1 LVTRRQLLTRAGLA
15 AAGVPFLRPRLA
27 HAAGPPLRLILWP
40 CMNGAEAGRF
50 YPTNLTAL
58 SSITE
63 PLKDFTGALTFVRG
77 VDISGSYNHFA
88 VRSMFS
94 GAKVSSYDSEDPTQ
108 PSMDQVV
115 ADHFQASTPSK
126 LRSLHLGVIPAD
138 SIAYYQRAGRSTFFF
153 APKPVDYEA
162 NPVTAFDHL
171 FGAGAAPIMGPAG
184 APSFTGEMLDLLDA
198 EVGELSARARDVAR
212 EKAKLTQHGA
222 ALRALRPSTAPGPI
236 MMPMPGP
243 PTGTIEAV
251 EKLRPALQGQP
262 AVAYKHQYFSDI
274 FDAQIDILTRA
285 VVSGHTRVATIQAG
299 SADGNA
305 IVPVGRGYPHHNTSH
320 GNQDTFSMCVRWYM
334 TKFQRMLQALNVRD
348 PLDPAGKTVLYNSV
362 IVLLAE
368 CLPVSHA
375 SNGVPCL
382 IAGNAGGALKGGQII
397 NAMGAT
403 NKSVLRTLLT
413 TMGITAATPQFDG
426 PLIPEL
432 RG

>member
-1 LVTRRQLLTRAGLA
+1 VVTRRQLLTRAGLA
-15 AAGVPFLRPRLA
+15 AAGLPVLARSRAA

-50 YPTNLTAL
+50 FPANLTAM

-63 PLKDFTGALTFVRG
+63 PLKEFAGALTFVRG
-77 VDISGSYNHFA
+77 VDIAGSFNHFA
-88 VRSMFS
+88 VRSIFS
-94 GAKVSSYDSEDPTQ
+94 GAKVSSYESEDPAL

-115 ADHFQASTPSK
+115 ADHFQAGAPDR

-138 SIAYYQRAGRSTFFF
+138 SIAFYQRAGRSTFFF

-162 NPVTAFDHL
+162 NPVTAYDRL
-171 FGAGAAPIMGPAG
+171 LGGMAAPMGPAG
-184 APSFTGEMLDLLDA
+184 APPASFTGEMLDLLEA
-198 EVGELSARARDVAR
+198 EVGELSARARDATR
-212 EKAKLTQHGA
+212 SQAKLTQHGA
-222 ALRALRPSTAPGPI
+222 ALRALRPTDKPI
-236 MMPMPGP
+236 MTMPGGP
-243 PTGTIEAV
+243 ALGPLASV
-251 EKLRPALQGQP
+251 EKLRAALQDQP
-262 AVAYKHQYFSDI
+262 AAAYKHQYFSDI

-285 VVSGHTRVATIQAG
+285 VVSGQTRVATIQAG

-334 TKFQRMLQALNVRD
+334 TKFQRMLQALNVPD
-348 PLDPAGKTVLYNSV
+348 PLDPAGKTVLFNSV
-362 IVLLAE
+362 VVFLAE

-382 IAGNAGGALKGGQII
+382 IAGNAGGALKGGQIV
-397 NAMGAT
+397 NATGAT

-413 TMGITAATPQFDG
+413 TMGVPTPTPQFDG

>member
-1 LVTRRQLLTRAGLA
+1 VVTRRQLLTRAGLA
-15 AAGVPFLRPRLA
+15 AAGLPVLARSRAA

-50 YPTNLTAL
+50 YPTNLTAM
-58 SSITE
+58 SGITE
-63 PLKDFTGALTFVRG
+63 PLKEFAGALTFVRG
-77 VDISGSYNHFA
+77 VDIAGSYNHFA
-88 VRSMFS
+88 VRSSFS
-94 GAKVSSYDSEDPTQ
+94 GAPVSSYESEDPAA

-115 ADHFQASTPSK
+115 ADHFQATSPGK
-126 LRSLHLGVIPAD
+126 LRALHLGVIPAD
-138 SIAYYQRAGRSTFFF
+138 SLAFYQRAGRSTFFF

-162 NPVTAFDHL
+162 NPVTAYDRL
-171 FGAGAAPIMGPAG
+171 FGAGAAPMGPAG
-184 APSFTGEMLDLLDA
+184 TPPVSFTAEMLDLLDA
-198 EVGELSARARDVAR
+198 EVGELSARARDAAR

-222 ALRALRPSTAPGPI
+222 ALRALRPSDTPGTPPPNGPAMAPL
-236 MMPMPGP
+236 
-243 PTGTIEAV
+243 ASV
-251 EKLRPALQGQP
+251 EKLRAALQDKP

-305 IVPVGRGYPHHNTSH
+305 IVPVGSGYPHHNTSH
-320 GNQDTFSMCVRWYM
+320 GNQDIFSMCVRWYM

-348 PLDPAGKTVLYNSV
+348 PLDPTGKTVLFNSV
-362 IVLLAE
+362 ILLLAE

-382 IAGNAGGALKGGQII
+382 VAGNAGGALKGGQII
-397 NAMGAT
+397 NASGAT
-403 NKSVLRTLLT
+403 NRSVMKTLLS
-413 TMGITAATPQFDG
+413 TMGITTATPQFDG

>member
-1 LVTRRQLLTRAGLA
+1 VVTRRQLLTRAGLA
-15 AAGVPFLRPRLA
+15 AAGLPFLAPPRAA

-50 YPTNLTAL
+50 YPTNLSAMTG
-58 SSITE
+58 ITE
-63 PLKDFTGALTFVRG
+63 PLKEFASALTFVRG
-77 VDISGSYNHFA
+77 VDIAGSYNHFA
-88 VRSMFS
+88 VRSIFS
-94 GAKVSSYDSEDPTQ
+94 GAKVSSYDSEDPSL

-115 ADHFQASTPSK
+115 ADHFQTAAPSK

-162 NPVTAFDHL
+162 NPVTAYDRIF
-171 FGAGAAPIMGPAG
+171 GAAPMDPGGTPA
-184 APSFTGEMLDLLDA
+184 ASFTGEMLDLLDA
-198 EVGELSARARDVAR
+198 EVGELSARAKDVVR
-212 EKAKLTQHGA
+212 EKAKLTQHGV
-222 ALRALRPSTAPGPI
+222 ALRALRPTGAPGMTTPGA
-236 MMPMPGP
+236 PM
-243 PTGTIEAV
+243 TALESV
-251 EKLRPALQGQP
+251 EKLRAALQDKP

-285 VVSGHTRVATIQAG
+285 VVSGLTRVATIQAG

-320 GNQDTFSMCVRWYM
+320 GSQDIFSMCVRWYM

-348 PLDPAGKTVLYNSV
+348 PLDPTGKTVLHNSV
-362 IVLLAE
+362 IVFLAE

-375 SNGVPCL
+375 STGVPCL

-397 NAMGAT
+397 NAAGAS

-413 TMGITAATPQFDG
+413 TMGVTTATPQLDG

>member
-1 LVTRRQLLTRAGLA
+1 MVTRRQLLTRAGLA
-15 AAGVPFLRPRLA
+15 AAGLPVLARSRAA

-50 YPTNLTAL
+50 YPTNLTAM

-63 PLKDFTGALTFVRG
+63 PLKEFAAALTFVRG
-77 VDISGSYNHFA
+77 VDIAGSYNHFA
-88 VRSMFS
+88 VRSTFS
-94 GAKVSSYDSEDPTQ
+94 GFPVSSYESEDPTA
-108 PSMDQVV
+108 PSMDQVA
-115 ADHFQASTPSK
+115 ADQFQATAPGK

-138 SIAYYQRAGRSTFFF
+138 SLAFYQRAGRSTFFF

-162 NPVTAFDHL
+162 NPVTAYDRL
-171 FGAGAAPIMGPAG
+171 FAAGAAPMGPAG
-184 APSFTGEMLDLLDA
+184 APAASFTAEMLDLLDA
-198 EVGELSARARDVAR
+198 EVGELSARARDAAR

-222 ALRALRPSTAPGPI
+222 ALRALRPSETPGTPAPG
-236 MMPMPGP
+236 GP
-243 PTGTIEAV
+243 AMAPLASV
-251 EKLRPALQGQP
+251 EKLRAALQDKP

-305 IVPVGRGYPHHNTSH
+305 IVPVGSGYPHHNTSH
-320 GNQDTFSMCVRWYM
+320 GNQDIFSMCVRWYM

-348 PLDPAGKTVLYNSV
+348 PLDPTGKTVLFNSV
-362 IVLLAE
+362 ILLLAE

-375 SNGVPCL
+375 SSGVPCL
-382 IAGNAGGALKGGQII
+382 IAGNAGGALRGGQII
-397 NAMGAT
+397 NAGGAT
-403 NKSVLRTLLT
+403 NRSVCKTLLS
-413 TMGITAATPQFDG
+413 TMGITTATPQFDG